1 ACTLPIS
8 MTRTSARAVS
18 VTPLVS
24 FALTPG
30 PHGTRKT
37 DTGCLRRCRF
47 RGLNS
52 RRTLAPERQR
62 PASRTSRRSSR
73 AWTKRPESR
82 HSERLSA
89 RRVTH
94 KSSQNWLTGCVERH
108 DMIAKGTYTAKAIEW
123 KLGVTS
129 RGTEQI
135 AVLFQLESGE
145 QITWYGYFTEKT
157 TERTLDALEYMG
169 WDGVDIT
176 DPVGLDRNDVRLVI
190 DHETGEDGKTYAR
203 VKWVNRIGGLAV
215 KEELTGGARSEEHTS
230 EQSRENIVCRRLLEK

>member
-1 ACTLPIS
+1 
-8 MTRTSARAVS
+8 
-18 VTPLVS
+18 
-24 FALTPG
+24 
-30 PHGTRKT
+30 
-37 DTGCLRRCRF
+37 
-47 RGLNS
+47 
-52 RRTLAPERQR
+52 
-62 PASRTSRRSSR
+62 
-73 AWTKRPESR
+73 
-82 HSERLSA
+82 
-89 RRVTH
+89 
-94 KSSQNWLTGCVERH
+94 
-108 DMIAKGTYTAKAIEW
+108 MIEKGTYTAKAIEW

-215 KEELTGGARSEEHTS
+215 KEELTGGALQNFKQRM
-230 EQSRENIVCRRLLEK
+230 QGAVMARRQNKPPADRPPF